1 MTSLSMHATS
11 ASPSTTRDARAVG
24 IWLAVWALLCFV
36 IVLVGGATRLTES
49 GLSITEWKPVT
60 GIIPPHT
67 TAQWTA
73 EFEKYQR
80 IPQYQ
85 RLNAGMSL
93 EGFKAIYLWE
103 FWHRIVARLAGLAF
117 AVPFAWFALRRRIPP
132 FARGRIAVLLALL
145 VTQGAMGWWM
155 VSSGL
160 SVRTEVS
167 QYRLAAHLTLAF
179 ILLGATV
186 WTAADLLE
194 GRRTPGERERGR
206 RRHVLP
212 CLVALVGLTSA
223 SGALVAGLRAGRVF
237 NTFPLMAGRIVP
249 PGYSQLSPW
258 WRNLFENPATV
269 QFDHRVLA
277 LTTFCAVVVAWATLR
292 RSSTTRVARRLDL
305 ALAAAMLQL
314 TLGISTLL
322 LHVPVSLGVAHQG
335 GGALLLVA
343 LVLAWHATVIPSE
356 RSESSDPRLEQAS
369 LRRGF
374 HAEAQSGAAEPPPSP
389 RPAEARSWAATISL
403 PDLKDY

>member
-1 MTSLSMHATS
+1 MTSPSMAA
-11 ASPSTTRDARAVG
+11 ASTASSSTRDARAVG
-24 IWLAVWALLCFV
+24 IWLVAWAVLCFA

-60 GIIPPHT
+60 GVVPPHT
-67 TAQWTA
+67 AEQWTA
-73 EFEKYQR
+73 EFAKYQR
-80 IPQYQ
+80 IPQYE

-93 EGFKAIYLWE
+93 EEFKAIYLWE

-117 AVPFAWFALRRRIPP
+117 ALPFAWFALRRRIPP
-132 FARGRIAVLLALL
+132 FARGRIAALL
-145 VTQGAMGWWM
+145 VLLLAQGAMGWWM

-160 SVRTEVS
+160 SIRTEVS

-179 ILLGATV
+179 ILLGVTV

-194 GRRTPGERERGR
+194 GRRMPTQRARGR

-212 CLVALVGLTSA
+212 CLVALAGLTSA

-249 PGYSQLSPW
+249 PGYSQRSPW
-258 WRNLFENPATV
+258 WRNMFENHAAV
-269 QFDHRVLA
+269 QFHHRVLA
-277 LTTFCAVVVAWATLR
+277 LATFVAIVVTWATLR

-305 ALAAAMLQL
+305 VLAAAMLQL

-322 LHVPVSLGVAHQG
+322 LHVPISLGVAHQG
-335 GGALLLVA
+335 GGALLLVT
-343 LVLAWHATVIPSE
+343 LVLAWHADVIPAERSFHVIPSE
-356 RSESSDPRLEQAS
+356 PSESRDLHLAPGESRDLHP
-369 LRRGF
+369 
-374 HAEAQSGAAEPPPSP
+374 SGHVG
-389 RPAEARSWAATISL
+389 
-403 PDLKDY
+403 

>member
-1 MTSLSMHATS
+1 MTPTMMNPAP
-11 ASPSTTRDARAVG
+11 ASPSSSRDARAVG
-24 IWLAVWALLCFV
+24 IWLVVWAMLCFA

-60 GIIPPHT
+60 GVVPPHT
-67 TAQWTA
+67 PAQWAA
-73 EFEKYQR
+73 EFEKYRR

-93 EGFKAIYLWE
+93 DGFKAIYLWE

-117 AVPFAWFALRRRIPP
+117 ALPFAWFALRRRIPR
-132 FARGRIAVLLALL
+132 FARGRIAWLLALL
-145 VTQGAMGWWM
+145 AAQGAMGWWM

-179 ILLGATV
+179 ILLGVTV

-194 GRRTPGERERGR
+194 GRRTRRIHSRGWR
-206 RRHVLP
+206 DRVLP
-212 CLVALVGLTSA
+212 ALVALVGLTSA

-249 PGYSQLSPW
+249 PGYGQLDPF
-258 WRNLFENPATV
+258 WRNLFENHAAV

-277 LTTFCAVVVAWATLR
+277 LTTFFAVVATWAALR
-292 RSSTTRVARRLDL
+292 RSSPPRLARRLDL
-305 ALAAAMLQL
+305 ALGAALLQL

-322 LHVPVSLGVAHQG
+322 LAVPVTLGVAHQG
-335 GGALLLVA
+335 GAALLLVTV
-343 LVLAWHATVIPSE
+343 VLAWHA
-356 RSESSDPRLEQAS
+356 DGL
-369 LRRGF
+369 
-374 HAEAQSGAAEPPPSP
+374 AAEEADLAAE
-389 RPAEARSWAATISL
+389 RTLPAHWHPARAEVR
-403 PDLKDY
+403 

>member
-1 MTSLSMHATS
+1 MTPTMMNPAP
-11 ASPSTTRDARAVG
+11 ASPSSSRDARAVG
-24 IWLAVWALLCFV
+24 IWLVVWAMLCFA

-60 GIIPPHT
+60 GVVPPHT
-67 TAQWTA
+67 PAQWAA
-73 EFEKYQR
+73 EFEKYRR

-93 EGFKAIYLWE
+93 DGFKAIYLWE

-117 AVPFAWFALRRRIPP
+117 ALPFAWFALRRRVPR
-132 FARGRIAVLLALL
+132 FARGRIAWLLALL
-145 VTQGAMGWWM
+145 AAQGAMGWWM

-179 ILLGATV
+179 ILLGVTV

-194 GRRTPGERERGR
+194 GRRTRRIHSRGWR
-206 RRHVLP
+206 DRVLP
-212 CLVALVGLTSA
+212 ALVALVGLTSA

-249 PGYSQLSPW
+249 PGYGQLDPF
-258 WRNLFENPATV
+258 WRNLFENHAAV

-277 LTTFCAVVVAWATLR
+277 LTTFFAVVATWAALR
-292 RSSTTRVARRLDL
+292 RSSPPRLARRLDL
-305 ALAAAMLQL
+305 ALGAALLQL

-322 LHVPVSLGVAHQG
+322 LAVPVTLGVAHQG
-335 GGALLLVA
+335 GAALLLVTV
-343 LVLAWHATVIPSE
+343 VLAWHA
-356 RSESSDPRLEQAS
+356 DGLA
-369 LRRGF
+369 
-374 HAEAQSGAAEPPPSP
+374 AEAADLAAE
-389 RPAEARSWAATISL
+389 RTLPAHWHPARAEVR
-403 PDLKDY
+403 

>member
-1 MTSLSMHATS
+1 MTERT
-11 ASPSTTRDARAVG
+11 DRAVG
-24 IWLAVWALLCFV
+24 FWLAAWAVLCFA

-60 GIIPPHT
+60 GVIPPHT
-67 TAQWTA
+67 PAQWAA

-85 RLNAGMSL
+85 RLNPDMTLAG
-93 EGFKAIYLWE
+93 FQAIYLWE

-117 AVPFAWFALRRRIPP
+117 ALPFAWFVLRRRIPR
-132 FARGRIAVLLALL
+132 FARGRIALLLALL
-145 VTQGAMGWWM
+145 AAQGAMGWWM

-179 ILLGATV
+179 VLLGATV
-186 WTAADLLE
+186 WTSADLLE
-194 GRRTPGERERGR
+194 GRRTRRTHSRGWR
-206 RRHVLP
+206 DHVIP
-212 CLVALVGLTSA
+212 CLVALVGVTSA

-237 NTFPLMAGRIVP
+237 NTFPLMAGQVVP
-249 PGYSQLSPW
+249 PGYAGLHPW
-258 WRNLFENPATV
+258 WRNLFENHAAV

-277 LTTFCAVVVAWATLR
+277 VTTFLAVVATWATLR
-292 RSSTTRVARRLDL
+292 RSSSPRLARRLDL

-322 LHVPVSLGVAHQG
+322 LRVPVALGVAHQG
-335 GGALLLVA
+335 GAALLLVA
-343 LVLAWHATVIPSE
+343 TILAWHA
-356 RSESSDPRLEQAS
+356 DGLA
-369 LRRGF
+369 
-374 HAEAQSGAAEPPPSP
+374 AEAADLAAERTMPPHW
-389 RPAEARSWAATISL
+389 RPARVEAR
-403 PDLKDY
+403 

>member
-1 MTSLSMHATS
+1 MTSPTPTLDGTPH
-11 ASPSTTRDARAVG
+11 PTTHDARAVG
-24 IWLAVWALLCFV
+24 IWLAVWAILCFV

-60 GIIPPHT
+60 GVVPPHT
-67 TAQWTA
+67 SAQWA
-73 EFEKYQR
+73 IEFEKYQR

-93 EGFKAIYLWE
+93 EGFKAIYLFE

-117 AVPFAWFALRRRIPP
+117 AIPFAWFALRRRIPP
-132 FARGRIAVLLALL
+132 FARGRIAMLLALL
-145 VTQGAMGWWM
+145 GAQGAMGWWM
-155 VSSGL
+155 VASGL

-179 ILLGATV
+179 ILLGVTV

-194 GRRTPGERERGR
+194 GRRTPLRRTRGHR
-206 RRHVLP
+206 DRVLP

-237 NTFPLMAGRIVP
+237 NTFPFMAGRVVP

-258 WRNLFENPATV
+258 WRNLFENHASV

-277 LTTFCAVVVAWATLR
+277 LITFFAVVATWAALR
-292 RSSTTRVARRLDL
+292 RSSAPLVAHRLDL
-305 ALAAAMLQL
+305 MLAAAMLQL
-314 TLGISTLL
+314 ALGISTLL
-322 LHVPVSLGVAHQG
+322 LHVPVALGVAHQG
-335 GGALLLVA
+335 GAALLLVSV
-343 LVLAWHATVIPSE
+343 VLAWHADGLPDVVAYELADIAIP
-356 RSESSDPRLEQAS
+356 PLHWS
-369 LRRGF
+369 L
-374 HAEAQSGAAEPPPSP
+374 APV
-389 RPAEARSWAATISL
+389 EAR
-403 PDLKDY
+403 

>member
-1 MTSLSMHATS
+1 MTSTLQNAAH
-11 ASPSTTRDARAVG
+11 ASPSSARATRAVG
-24 IWLAVWALLCFV
+24 IWLVAWAILCFA

-60 GIIPPHT
+60 GIVPPHT
-67 TAQWTA
+67 PAQWAA

-85 RLNAGMSL
+85 RLNPGMSL
-93 EGFKAIYLWE
+93 DGFKAIYLWE

-117 AVPFAWFALRRRIPP
+117 ALPFAWFALRGRIPR
-132 FARGRIAVLLALL
+132 FARGRIAWLLALL
-145 VTQGAMGWWM
+145 GAQGAMGWWM

-179 ILLGATV
+179 ILLGVTV

-194 GRRTPGERERGR
+194 GRRTGRAAARGWR
-206 RRHVLP
+206 DHVIP
-212 CLVALVGLTSA
+212 CLVALVGVTSA

-237 NTFPLMAGRIVP
+237 NTFPLMAGHVVP
-249 PGYSQLSPW
+249 PGYGQLTPF
-258 WRNLFENPATV
+258 WRNLFENHAAV

-277 LTTFCAVVVAWATLR
+277 LTTFFAVVATWATLR
-292 RSSTTRVARRLDL
+292 RSSPPRLARRLDF

-314 TLGISTLL
+314 ALGISTLL
-322 LHVPVSLGVAHQG
+322 LHVPVALGVAHQG
-335 GGALLLVA
+335 GAALLLVT
-343 LVLAWHATVIPSE
+343 VILAWHA
-356 RSESSDPRLEQAS
+356 DGLA
-369 LRRGF
+369 
-374 HAEAQSGAAEPPPSP
+374 AEAADLAAERTMPS
-389 RPAEARSWAATISL
+389 RWHPARAQVR
-403 PDLKDY
+403 